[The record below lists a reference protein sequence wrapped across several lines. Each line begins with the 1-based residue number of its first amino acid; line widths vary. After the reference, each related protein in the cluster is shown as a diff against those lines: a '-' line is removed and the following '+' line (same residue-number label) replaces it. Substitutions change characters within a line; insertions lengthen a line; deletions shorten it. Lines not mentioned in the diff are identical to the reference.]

1 VRGHPDLEKRSLRV
15 YTASVEA
22 RPGEDARISQ
32 VLRDLE
38 ALLDLEALRAT
49 LVVGCGPA
57 PSTVQLLRCRGY
69 KVIAVEPIPS
79 FVDAARAFLGTP
91 EAVLQGTAEA
101 LPVPDET
108 VDLIFLE
115 SVLEHVDSP
124 RRALEEAH
132 RVLRPGGVVFIT
144 TTNRHALNPTCA
156 EFNVPF
162 FGWLPRL
169 VKESYVFFHL
179 HYRPWLANYTER
191 PAVHW
196 FTFTDLCVLGRD
208 AGFANFYSH
217 LDLRFN
223 AAKPGASA
231 ATRLRSLLL
240 RGIQANPLLRTLALT
255 QRGGVIFMTK
265 RAQT

>member
-57 PSTVQLLRCRGY
+57 
-69 KVIAVEPIPS
+69 PIPS